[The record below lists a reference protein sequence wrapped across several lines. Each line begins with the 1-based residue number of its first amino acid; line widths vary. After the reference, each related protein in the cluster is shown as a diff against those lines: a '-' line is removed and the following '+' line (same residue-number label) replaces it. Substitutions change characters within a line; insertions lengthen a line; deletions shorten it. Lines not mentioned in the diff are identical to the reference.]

1 MNGKTH
7 AGIAAV
13 TYVAICSNL
22 PCKFNYGTAAVFIF
36 ASLLPDIDHPNSFI
50 NKKIL
55 RIKNKKT
62 KTFLYVCLGISVLYY
77 NFIYKQSAVLL
88 SLGISL
94 LIVAFSSHRNGFTHS
109 LTGLITFSIVSGY
122 IGSAYHDY
130 SIIYWFMLGY
140 GMHLL
145 CDMMTTKGVPL
156 FYPFMK
162 KNIKFPLTYSINS
175 NLGKIIEDS
184 IMILGL
190 VYIIYKL
197 PKLKF

>member
-13 TYVAICSNL
+13 TYVAICNNV
-22 PCKFNYGTAAVFIF
+22 PCKFSYGTAFVFIF

-50 NKKIL
+50 NKKVL
-55 RIKNKKT
+55 KIKNKKT

-77 NFIYKQSAVLL
+77 NLIYKQSDILFA
-88 SLGISL
+88 LGISL

-122 IGSAYHDY
+122 IGNSYHNH

-140 GMHLL
+140 GIHLI
-145 CDMMTTKGVPL
+145 CDMMTVKGVPL
-156 FYPFMK
+156 FYPFIK
-162 KNIKFPLTYSINS
+162 KNIKFPFTYKMNS

-184 IMILGL
+184 IMILGFI
-190 VYIIYKL
+190 YIIYKL